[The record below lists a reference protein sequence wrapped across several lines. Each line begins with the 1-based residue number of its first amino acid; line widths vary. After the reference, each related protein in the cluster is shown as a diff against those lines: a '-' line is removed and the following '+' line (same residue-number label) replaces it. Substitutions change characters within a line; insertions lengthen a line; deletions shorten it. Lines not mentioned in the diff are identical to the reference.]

1 MRFNM
6 ITSIPLSGEL
16 HVNVE
21 RDVEVTLTR
30 KSHGAIAFR

>member
-16 HVNVE
+16 HANVKH
-21 RDVEVTLTR
+21 DVEVMGL
-30 KSHGAIAFR
+30 AC